1 MATMTRISRAAFNIR
16 QAAELTGF
24 HRNTISQAIRNGT
37 LPAKAYGN
45 RRVVILGSDI
55 DRWLVDLP
63 TYPKNHNQ
71 RVRTKLQQS

>member
-1 MATMTRISRAAFNIR
+1 MATMTKISRAAFNIQ
-16 QAAELTGF
+16 QAADLTGF

-63 TYPKNHNQ
+63 TYPKNHN
-71 RVRTKLQQS
+71 RHPRTKVWHS